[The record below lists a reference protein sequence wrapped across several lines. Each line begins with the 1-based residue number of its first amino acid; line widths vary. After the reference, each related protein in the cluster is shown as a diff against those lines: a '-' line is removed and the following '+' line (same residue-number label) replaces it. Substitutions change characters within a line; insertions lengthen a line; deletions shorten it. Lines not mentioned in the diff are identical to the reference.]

1 LNSKTE
7 AIFQKNYRLSR
18 KIISPIYLCYWGKY
32 GSNWLLTS
40 LGVEL
45 GAELE
50 ESNALLDEHSKRYAL
65 QQKKISQI

>member
-1 LNSKTE
+1 L
-7 AIFQKNYRLSR
+7 
-18 KIISPIYLCYWGKY
+18 GKY

-50 ESNALLDEHSKRYAL
+50 ESKALLDEHSKRYAF
-65 QQKKISQI
+65 QQKKISQICHFRRPEKD